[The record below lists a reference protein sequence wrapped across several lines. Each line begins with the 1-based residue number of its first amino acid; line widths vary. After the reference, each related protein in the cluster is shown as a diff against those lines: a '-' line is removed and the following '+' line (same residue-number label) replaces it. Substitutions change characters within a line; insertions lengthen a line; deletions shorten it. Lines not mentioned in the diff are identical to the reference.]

1 MSITLYEHNENAYYA
16 AFTMLRETGKAT
28 VIHPTGTGKSFIGF
42 KFCEDFPEK
51 NICWLSPSE
60 YIFRTQLD
68 NLAADSGI
76 APENITFLTYARL
89 MTLDDADINAIHPD
103 LIILDEFHRCGAEQW
118 GKGVQALL
126 NTYPDAPLLGLS
138 ATNIRFLDN
147 QRDMADELFD
157 GHIASEMTLGEAI
170 ARNILKPPKYILS
183 VYSFQK
189 DIERYE
195 GRVAKL
201 RDPVRRDRAMDLL
214 KTLRRNLEESDGLDA
229 VFARHMPDRN
239 GRYIVFCSSMSHM
252 NRMISYVPEW
262 FSSVDPNPH
271 IYRAYSPDP
280 ATQAEFEK
288 FRTDESDHLKLLFTI
303 DMLNEGIHVTDV
315 DGVILFRPTV
325 SPIIYKQQIGRAL
338 SAGSEKTP
346 VIFDVVNNIE
356 NLTSIGALERDFEDA
371 VLRTG
376 GTEQERREL
385 LQRFQII
392 DEVRDCRQLFER
404 LNDALAVSWEDMY
417 QYAKSYYET
426 HGDLRVP
433 AVYKTADGYSLG
445 AWIRTQRAIRKGTQH
460 GALSEEQIAKL
471 DAIGMFWTVRKK
483 EDRWEEYYAAA
494 EKYAA
499 EYGNLKIPNRY
510 MTPDGL
516 PLGTWS
522 KMMRQLYKAGR
533 LDPSRAERLEAIG
546 MVWTVEKVGW
556 ERWYQAAATYR
567 QEHGNLDILSN
578 YVTPDGLKLG
588 SWLVGKR
595 QEYKEGVMKPERI
608 SQLEALG
615 ISWNQNSDQWD
626 KFYRS
631 AQEYYQEHGDIRP
644 GPSYISPDGIRL
656 GQWILRCRRDYKKG
670 VLSESRVAQL
680 ESIGMIWDPRA
691 ERWERNYRA
700 AMDYYQTHGDLK
712 VPAQYVDANGVGLD
726 WWLKHVRKAYRDGA
740 LDREQIGRLEA
751 IGMIWDPRVE
761 QWEKNYQAALTY
773 FRTHGDLKVPCEYT
787 DSDGLNLGQWIRH
800 LRQAYRDGTLT
811 DERISKLEDIGMIWD
826 TTDRRRKVVN
836 LETQYGSVDTL
847 TG

>member
-1 MSITLYEHNENAYYA
+1 MSITLYEHNENAYHA
-16 AFTMLRETGKAT
+16 ALTMLRSTGKAA

-68 NLAADSGI
+68 NLAAESGLV
-76 APENITFLTYARL
+76 PENITFLTYARL
-89 MTLDDADINAIHPD
+89 MTMDEEEIAAIQPD

-118 GKGVQALL
+118 GKGVQTLL
-126 NTYPDAPLLGLS
+126 NAYPDAPLLGLS

-189 DIERYE
+189 DLERYE
-195 GRVAKL
+195 VRVAKL

-239 GRYIVFCSSMSHM
+239 GRYIVFCSSMAHM

-417 QYAKSYYET
+417 QYAKSY
-426 HGDLRVP
+426 
-433 AVYKTADGYSLG
+433 
-445 AWIRTQRAIRKGTQH
+445 
-460 GALSEEQIAKL
+460 
-471 DAIGMFWTVRKK
+471 
-483 EDRWEEYYAAA
+483 
-494 EKYAA
+494 
-499 EYGNLKIPNRY
+499 
-510 MTPDGL
+510 
-516 PLGTWS
+516 
-522 KMMRQLYKAGR
+522 
-533 LDPSRAERLEAIG
+533 
-546 MVWTVEKVGW
+546 
-556 ERWYQAAATYR
+556 
-567 QEHGNLDILSN
+567 
-578 YVTPDGLKLG
+578 
-588 SWLVGKR
+588 
-595 QEYKEGVMKPERI
+595 
-608 SQLEALG
+608 
-615 ISWNQNSDQWD
+615 
-626 KFYRS
+626 
-631 AQEYYQEHGDIRP
+631 
-644 GPSYISPDGIRL
+644 
-656 GQWILRCRRDYKKG
+656 
-670 VLSESRVAQL
+670 
-680 ESIGMIWDPRA
+680 
-691 ERWERNYRA
+691 
-700 AMDYYQTHGDLK
+700 
-712 VPAQYVDANGVGLD
+712 
-726 WWLKHVRKAYRDGA
+726 
-740 LDREQIGRLEA
+740 
-751 IGMIWDPRVE
+751 
-761 QWEKNYQAALTY
+761 
-773 FRTHGDLKVPCEYT
+773 
-787 DSDGLNLGQWIRH
+787 
-800 LRQAYRDGTLT
+800 
-811 DERISKLEDIGMIWD
+811 
-826 TTDRRRKVVN
+826 
-836 LETQYGSVDTL
+836 
-847 TG
+847 